1 MKDCIHHL
9 QVRNQKIE
17 LYMQTSQDIHEYQL
31 LLIQKETCCL
41 HLERSSKKKELLIC
55 DVSSY
60 CSLLEYLKYVKLQ
73 EQQFIFLCTQLLE
86 TIEVLMNDKAIYL
99 DIRYIFI
106 ENTTGVL
113 KFLCIPIANY
123 SYEGKDF
130 HHFLY
135 ELVKEV
141 QVDKAYVLLGI
152 FVQFL
157 KKQEINFADLL
168 KEIHEHMKRQKSN
181 TFFHKYIK
189 SKKDKFSN
197 IPYPIQFLSYEKEV
211 LSFENKDKKC
221 AYLKNEK
228 QAIYLAYEEGFLG
241 RSSTCDY
248 VLDDTSI
255 SKQHACIIWKNYQY
269 YVKDLYSKNGTWLN
283 SMKLDSTKI
292 YRLLHKDVL
301 RFASYSF
308 TFYDE

>member
-9 QVRNQKIE
+9 QVRDQKLE
-17 LYMQTSQDIHEYQL
+17 LYMHTPQDIHEYQL

-41 HLERSSKKKELLIC
+41 CLERSLKKKELLIC
-55 DVSSY
+55 DVSAY
-60 CSLLEYLKYVKLQ
+60 CSLLEYLKYVKFQ

-86 TIEVLMNDKAIYL
+86 TMKVLMNDKAMYL

-113 KFLCIPIANY
+113 KFLCIPIVNY
-123 SYEGKDF
+123 SYEGKEL

-135 ELVKEV
+135 GLVKEV
-141 QVDKAYVLLGI
+141 QVDKAYILLGVL
-152 FVQFL
+152 VQAL
-157 KKQEINFADLL
+157 KKPEISLTDLL
-168 KEIHEHMKRQKSN
+168 KEIYEHIKRQKS
-181 TFFHKYIK
+181 FPLFHKYSK
-189 SKKDKFSN
+189 RKKDVSFN
-197 IPYPIQFLSYEKEV
+197 LPYPIQFLSYEK
-211 LSFENKDKKC
+211 DKKY

-228 QAIYLAYEEGFLG
+228 QSIYLTHEEGVLG

-248 VLDDTSI
+248 VLEDTHI

-283 SMKLDSTKI
+283 SMRLDSTKI
-292 YRLLHKDVL
+292 YRLLHKDIL